1 MEDLAGIKRQE
12 WRVVCLLREK
22 KRLKSGITKFRQEGS
37 KEKRGGRNIYE
48 KEKKLFDSFD
58 PRDALLMVGS

>member
-1 MEDLAGIKRQE
+1 MFVTKE
-12 WRVVCLLREK
+12 

-37 KEKRGGRNIYE
+37 KEKGGGRNIYE